1 MADSNLVH
9 LDAIARSIQPWVPH
23 PALTVNQATL
33 RVVKYDAQ
41 GSPELHHHDVDEGY
55 VVLDGELVIEILG
68 QASLHLKKGDAY
80 VVRAG
85 TSHRPLALPTASIL
99 LIT

>member
-1 MADSNLVH
+1 MAETNLAH
-9 LDAIARSIQPWVPH
+9 LDAIARSIAPWVPH

-41 GSPELHHHDVDEGY
+41 GPEVHHHDVDECY
-55 VVLDGELVIEILG
+55 VVLEGELVIEIVG
-68 QASLHLKKGDAY
+68 APTTHLKKGDAF

-85 TSHRPLALPTASIL
+85 TGHRPMALPTASVL

>member
-1 MADSNLVH
+1 MGDANLAR
-9 LDAIARSIQPWVPH
+9 LGAIARSIRAWEPH

-33 RVVKYDAQ
+33 RVVRFEAHP
-41 GSPELHHHDVDEGY
+41 PEMHQHDVDECY
-55 VVLDGELVIEILG
+55 VVLDGELVIEIDG
-68 QASLHLKKGDAY
+68 QPSTHLTKGDAY

-85 TSHRPLALPTASIL
+85 TRHRPFPLPNASIL